1 MLLIIFGLFGG
12 WIALLTVC
20 IAQFIQLRQVR
31 CQRDFEWNRAEVYL
45 NEHNYLASKRIEA
58 ENRLMPVLQ
67 WQKEVL
73 SGLSFILHL
82 PLTQD
87 GDLAKDT
94 DIIFAR
100 IRELQNHSDDET
112 S

>member
-31 CQRDFEWNRAEVYL
+31 CQRDFEF
-45 NEHNYLASKRIEA
+45 IEA
-58 ENRLMPVLQ
+58 EDRLMPVLQ

-73 SGLSFILHL
+73 SGLSIILHL

>member
-31 CQRDFEWNRAEVYL
+31 CQRDL
-45 NEHNYLASKRIEA
+45 EHFEA

-73 SGLSFILHL
+73 SGLSIILHL

-94 DIIFAR
+94 DIIFVR